1 MPGPVP
7 SIPTGVVS
15 VKVFINGT
23 VLSNAIALQ
32 NISVGKTFNKVA
44 WAKLAFND
52 GTAAA
57 RDFPLSDD
65 DMMKPGSE
73 VKIQMGFGGNTD
85 TIFEGIIIKHAIK
98 IKQAGNSMLLIE
110 AKDKAIQ
117 LTAARKSNY
126 YSNQK
131 DSDVITTLGSAFS
144 PQVDATKTQYPQ
156 LVQFDCTDWDF
167 LLTRAEA
174 NSMLVLTDDNNLIVK
189 KPDTSI
195 PPIFAATY
203 GANMLEFDSEM
214 DARRQAQSITA
225 HSWDYTKQQVEQSS
239 TGQAT
244 FTENGNIPSTDLA
257 TVLASDIELNST
269 GHLTQDQLQ
278 DWSDAY
284 QLRNQLSKAVGRVKV
299 IGTSDV
305 KPGTMLTL
313 DGVGDRFNGNVFVT
327 GILHQ
332 YNGTWTT
339 DIQFGWQEDWFY
351 KKEDVMDKP
360 AAGLLPGITG
370 LQVGVVVDLGDND
383 PDGQY
388 RVKVHIP
395 SITTG
400 NEGVWARVAT
410 LDAGANRGVY
420 FRPQVGDEVILG
432 FLNDDP
438 REPIVL
444 GCMHSK
450 DNKTSPLPAQQGS
463 LQSGFV
469 TKEGLKLVFDDT
481 AKTMTLT
488 VPTGSGEKSIT
499 INDSSGAMELKDE
512 NQNSIKM
519 DSSGITIQAGTG
531 NVIIKGTQVM
541 IN

>member
-1 MPGPVP
+1 MPVP
-7 SIPTGVVS
+7 SLPIGVVS

-23 VLSNAIALQ
+23 VLSNVIALQ
-32 NISVGKTFNKVA
+32 SISIGKTFNKVA

-52 GTAAA
+52 GSAAA

-73 VKIQMGFGGNTD
+73 VKVQLGFGGSTA
-85 TIFEGIIIKHAIK
+85 TIFEGVIVKHSIT
-98 IKQAGNSMLLIE
+98 IRQAGNSMLLIE

-117 LTAARKSNY
+117 LTGARKSKY
-126 YSNQK
+126 FSNQK
-131 DSDVITTLGSAFS
+131 DSDVITDLGSAFS
-144 PQVDATKTQYPQ
+144 PQVDSTNTTYPQ

-167 LLTRAEA
+167 ILTRAEA
-174 NSMLVLTDDNNLIVK
+174 NSMLVLTDDNTLVVK
-189 KPDTSI
+189 KPDTSM

-239 TGQAT
+239 KGQAT
-244 FTENGNIPSTDLA
+244 FTENGNIPSADLA
-257 TVLASDIELNST
+257 TVLATDIELNST

-278 DWSDAY
+278 NWSDAY
-284 QLRNQLSKAVGRVKV
+284 QLRNQLSKAVGRVRV

-305 KPGTMLTL
+305 KPGTMITL

-339 DIQFGWQEDWFY
+339 DIQFGWREDWFY

-388 RVKVHIP
+388 RIKVHIP
-395 SITTG
+395 SITSG

-420 FRPQVGDEVILG
+420 FRPQVADEVILG

-444 GCMHSK
+444 GCMPSK
-450 DNKTSPLPAQQGS
+450 DNKTSPLPDTQGS
-463 LQSGFV
+463 LQSGIV

-519 DSSGITIQAGTG
+519 DSSGITISSGAG
-531 NVIIKGTQVM
+531 NVKIKGLQVA